1 MDILALIF
9 AFLFPPLGV
18 LIKEGLGFHLI
29 LNIILTL
36 FGWLPG
42 VIHAVVVVL
51 KDMK

>member
-1 MDILALIF
+1 MDVIALIF

-18 LIKEGLGFHLI
+18 LLKEGVGIHLLI
-29 LNIILTL
+29 NIILTL

-51 KDMK
+51 KDTV